1 LGNFSTVRSLQ
12 LTIPERPQ
20 SLWPEQD
27 QASCVGI
34 LEGVS
39 PANEISSVKKTM
51 QNKFGMKKHHLWMIP
66 LPQAIR

>member
-1 LGNFSTVRSLQ
+1 MTILG
-12 LTIPERPQ
+12 RPQ

-27 QASCVGI
+27 PASCVGI

-51 QNKFGMKKHHLWMIP
+51 QNKFGMKKHHLWTDP
-66 LPQAIR
+66 LPQASR